1 MRFSP
6 RLRSLAILA
15 LFAGALVL
23 LRQGILGLN
32 SLPGWQER
40 AALVAAGDIDTSA
53 LFYTEL
59 PQALQAEK
67 AVRKRIA
74 AATAPS
80 TGSATGSE

>member
-1 MRFSP
+1 MRSSR
-6 RLRSLAILA
+6 RLRSLAVLA

-53 LFYTEL
+53 LFYTEI
-59 PQALQAEK
+59 PQALKAEK
-67 AVRKRIA
+67 EVRGRIA
-74 AATAPS
+74 A
-80 TGSATGSE
+80 SAGSESLDLE